1 MQRYELFF
9 YYVNILEKN
18 FQKIVIF
25 DINQEKIYFL
35 IF

>member
-9 YYVNILEKN
+9 YCANILEKN
-18 FQKIVIF
+18 FQKIIIF

>member
-1 MQRYELFF
+1 MQRYGLFF
-9 YYVNILEKN
+9 NCANILEKN
-18 FQKIVIF
+18 FQKIIVF

>member
-1 MQRYELFF
+1 MQRYGLFF
-9 YYVNILEKN
+9 YYANILEKN
-18 FQKIVIF
+18 FRKIFIF

>member
-1 MQRYELFF
+1 MQRYGLFF
-9 YYVNILEKN
+9 NYASILEKN
-18 FQKIVIF
+18 FQKIIIF

>member
-1 MQRYELFF
+1 MQRYGLFF
-9 YYVNILEKN
+9 NYAIILKKK
-18 FQKIVIF
+18 FQKIIIF

>member
-1 MQRYELFF
+1 MQRYGLFF
-9 YYVNILEKN
+9 NYANILEKN
-18 FQKIVIF
+18 FQKIIIF

>member
-9 YYVNILEKN
+9 NCASILEKN
-18 FQKIVIF
+18 FQKIIIF